1 MFWSTRK
8 TADVPF
14 RVENVYVHPSSEIAS
29 DVELGQFS
37 YVGPNCR
44 IGEGTR
50 IHNNAT
56 IVSNTIVGEHNEI
69 YSGAVIGAEPQ
80 DKKFIGEESWAIIG
94 DYNKIRECV
103 TIHRGT
109 QHGGGITRIGNHN
122 LLMATAHVAHDCIV
136 GDHVIL
142 ANNVLLGGHARID
155 DYANL
160 GGSAA
165 IHHFVS
171 VGQYAFVGGLARVTQ
186 DVPPFMLVEGNPSR
200 VRSINR
206 VGLKRGGFSEEE
218 ISILKESHRAL
229 FRTSVP
235 RCDSLKQLL
244 EVYPDTPAVKQL
256 AEFLTNT
263 DQGQQGRARQPA
275 HR

>member
-8 TADVPF
+8 TDVPF
-14 RVENVYVHPSSEIAS
+14 REENVYIHPSSEIAA

-50 IHNNAT
+50 IHNNVT
-56 IVSNTIVGEHNEI
+56 IVSNTIIGEHNEI
-69 YSGAVIGAEPQ
+69 FSGAVIGAEPQ
-80 DKKFIGEESWAIIG
+80 DKKFFGEESWAIVG
-94 DYNKIRECV
+94 DFNKIRECV
-103 TIHRGT
+103 TVHRGT

-122 LLMATAHVAHDCIV
+122 LLMATSHVAHDCIV

-142 ANNVLLGGHARID
+142 ANNVLLGGHVTIEHH
-155 DYANL
+155 ANL

-165 IHHFVS
+165 VHHFVS

-186 DVPPFMLVEGNPSR
+186 DVPPYMLVEGNPSR

-218 ISILKESHRAL
+218 INVLKESHRAL

-235 RCDSLKQLL
+235 RRETLKQLL
-244 EVYPDTPAVKQL
+244 EIYPDTPAAKRL

-263 DQGQQGRARQPA
+263 EKGQQGRARQPA
-275 HR
+275 RR